1 MAKPSVKDITWRLI
15 YSKNGVEVYSDKE
28 NPWIDFR
35 VKLNGRF
42 IKRFYGESAASNIER
57 YIHDIAMEFY
67 DFNLDNI
74 YDAIVNSAISE
85 LRARDLARF

>member
-1 MAKPSVKDITWRLI
+1 MSKPSVKDITWRLI
-15 YSKNGVEVYSDKE
+15 YSKNGVEVFSDKE

-42 IKRFYGESAASNIER
+42 IKRFYGESAYSNTER
-57 YIHDIAMEFY
+57 YVHDIAMEFW
-67 DFNLDNI
+67 DFNVNDI
-74 YDAIVNSAISE
+74 YDQIVRATMKE

>member
-1 MAKPSVKDITWRLI
+1 MAKPSVKDITWRQI

-35 VKLNGRF
+35 VKLNNRY
-42 IKRFYGESAASNIER
+42 IKRFYGENAASNVER
-57 YIHDIAMEFY
+57 YVHDIAMEFW
-67 DFNLDNI
+67 DFNVDSI
-74 YDAIVNSAISE
+74 YDEIVKAAFKE